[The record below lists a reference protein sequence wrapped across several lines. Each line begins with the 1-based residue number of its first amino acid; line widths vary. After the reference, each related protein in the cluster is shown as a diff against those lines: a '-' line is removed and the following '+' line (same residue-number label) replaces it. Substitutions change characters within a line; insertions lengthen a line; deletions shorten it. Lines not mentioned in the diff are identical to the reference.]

1 MIAISAWR
9 REESRGGHFRSD
21 FSDTLP
27 SAVPSS
33 ISLTEALDAAGD
45 IVETGSLDVRSAQ
58 P

>member
-1 MIAISAWR
+1 MIAVAAWR

-21 FSDTLP
+21 FPDTLP
-27 SAVPSS
+27 SAVPSP
-33 ISLTEALDAAGD
+33 ISLAEALDAAGD